1 MVIVF
6 FGKSPSRKLM
16 FWVAIYYNS
25 FWHGLKMVI
34 CRFFSNHV
42 DTFMAQSA
50 LYQTLPAYLNAS
62 LIEAQVKAVLE
73 EDVGNRDLTAVLIP
87 AGTRASATIISRQ
100 QAVVC
105 GCAWLQQCFE
115 QLDPTVTLDWQVKDG
130 DLVQA
135 DQPLVKI
142 NGDARAMLS
151 AERPA
156 LNFLQTLSAVATHT
170 RRYVDAIAGLP
181 TQILDTRK
189 TLPGLRLAQKYA
201 VLTGGGANQRLALYD
216 GILIKEN
223 HIAAAGS
230 IASVL
235 KAAFEIGE
243 TENIQIEVESL
254 NELQQALDAGAISIL
269 LDNFALDDLRQAVT
283 INQKQALL
291 EASGNVDL
299 TTVRAIAE
307 TGVDRISIGAL
318 TKHIQ
323 AIDLSMRIQMR
334 L

>member
-1 MVIVF
+1 M
-6 FGKSPSRKLM
+6 L
-16 FWVAIYYNS
+16 N
-25 FWHGLKMVI
+25 
-34 CRFFSNHV
+34 FSNHV
-42 DTFMAQSA
+42 DILMAQSA
-50 LYQTLPAYLNAS
+50 LNQTLPPYLNAS
-62 LIEAQVKAVLE
+62 LIAAQVKAALT
-73 EDVGNRDLTAVLIP
+73 EDMGSGDLTAALIP
-87 AGTRASATIISRQ
+87 ACTHASATIISRQ
-100 QAVVC
+100 QAVIC
-105 GCAWLQQCFE
+105 GCAWLQQCFA
-115 QLDPTVTLDWQVKDG
+115 QLDPGAKFDWQVKDG
-130 DLVQA
+130 DRVQA
-135 DQPLVKI
+135 DQPLVI
-142 NGDARAMLS
+142 IHGDARAMLS

-170 RRYVDAIAGLP
+170 RQYVDAIAGLQ

-235 KAAFEIGE
+235 KAALELRQ

-254 NELQQALDAGAISIL
+254 DELQQALDAGAKSIL
-269 LDNFALDDLRQAVT
+269 LDNFKLEDLRQAV
-283 INQKQALL
+283 ILNQNRALL

-323 AIDLSMRIQMR
+323 AVDLSMRIQMQA
-334 L
+334 